1 MTIFQ
6 QLLMKLK
13 RFYNKPD
20 DYEEVHLSL
29 TLMEEMY
36 EQPVPEKYEANTNE
50 LCIADVLF

>member
-50 LCIADVLF
+50 LCIANVLF

>member
-1 MTIFQ
+1 
-6 QLLMKLK
+6 MKLK

-50 LCIADVLF
+50 LYIANVLF